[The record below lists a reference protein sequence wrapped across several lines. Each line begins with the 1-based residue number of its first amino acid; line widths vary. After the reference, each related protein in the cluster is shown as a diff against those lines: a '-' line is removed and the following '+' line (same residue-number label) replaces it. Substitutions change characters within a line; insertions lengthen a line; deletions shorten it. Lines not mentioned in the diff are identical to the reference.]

1 MIQNIPAS
9 TILKNKNLQIHFL
22 NSRING
28 FSLKC
33 NIYKG
38 NFYSDTFNY
47 FLIDNN
53 YKTFK
58 NLFTRDFYQ
67 DNEHY
72 FTNNFFIKLKENVE
86 QLKEFKNIF
95 LLGSSAGNNYYSNL
109 IQFIPRIFYIKD
121 NNIKIAIHRNSSV
134 KFRNFIKYI
143 LKNKKINFTFVYLD
157 DGFYNFIDCQFPQFF
172 NIANSNLI
180 LKKFLKPKSLNS
192 KDKKIY
198 VTRED
203 SAYRRI
209 VNEADIIPILRSKGY
224 KVINPQ
230 LYRIDQQIQIFSEAD
245 KIIGAH
251 GSNLSNII
259 FCKPETEIFEI
270 GPEFNKEHEK
280 IFENRYKILAKIN
293 NLKYKRLITDTV
305 PVENHTELSK
315 KYINKKILN
324 NSNYYKNLIV
334 KLNDIKAIK

>member
-1 MIQNIPAS
+1 MLQNIPIS
-9 TILKNKNLQIHFL
+9 KISKDKNLHTNFI
-22 NSRING
+22 NSKIND
-28 FSLKC
+28 FNLKC
-33 NIYKG
+33 NIYNG
-38 NFYSDTFNY
+38 DFYSDTFNF
-47 FLIDNN
+47 FLINKN
-53 YKTFK
+53 FKTFK
-58 NLFTRDFYQ
+58 NFFIRDFYQ
-67 DNEHY
+67 NTEHY
-72 FTNNFFIKLKENVE
+72 FTNNFFNNLKENIE
-86 QLKEFKNIF
+86 KLKEFKNIF
-95 LLGSSAGNNYYSNL
+95 ILGSSAGNNYYSNL
-109 IQFIPRIFYIKD
+109 IQFIPRIFYIKE

-143 LKNKKINFTFVYLD
+143 LKNKKIDFSFVYLD
-157 DGFYNFIDCQFPQFF
+157 DGFYKFTDCQFPQFF

-180 LKKFLKPKSLNS
+180 LKKFLKPKSFNS

-203 SAYRRI
+203 SSYRKI

-224 KVINPQ
+224 KIINPQ
-230 LYRIDQQIQIFSEAD
+230 LYTIDQQIQIFSEAD

-270 GPEFNKEHEK
+270 GPEFKKEHEK

-293 NLKYKRLITDTV
+293 NLKYKRFITDTV
-305 PVENHTELSK
+305 PVGNHSELSR
-315 KYINKKILN
+315 KYIDKDILS

-334 KLNDIKAIK
+334 KLNDIKAI